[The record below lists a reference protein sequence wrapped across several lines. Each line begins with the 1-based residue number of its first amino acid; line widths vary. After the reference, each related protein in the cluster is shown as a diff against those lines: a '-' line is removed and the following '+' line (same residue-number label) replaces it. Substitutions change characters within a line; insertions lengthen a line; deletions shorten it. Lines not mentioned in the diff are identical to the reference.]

1 MASSVFNIGR
11 GLYISNAVRRRMA
24 ECHRGPGVL
33 DGVLA
38 VAVAV
43 AIHSTISKFRVL
55 TNIMG
60 SFRQHTRSTDQRE
73 GWPKREM

>member
-1 MASSVFNIGR
+1 
-11 GLYISNAVRRRMA
+11 MA

-55 TNIMG
+55 TNID
-60 SFRQHTRSTDQRE
+60 SFLQYAKAQATGRQEKLAKTSSAKKMFPGLCTKKE
-73 GWPKREM
+73 LI

>member
-33 DGVLA
+33 YGVLA

-43 AIHSTISKFRVL
+43 AIHSTISKFRVHC
-55 TNIMG
+55 I
-60 SFRQHTRSTDQRE
+60 SVIPISIRRE
-73 GWPKREM
+73 IG